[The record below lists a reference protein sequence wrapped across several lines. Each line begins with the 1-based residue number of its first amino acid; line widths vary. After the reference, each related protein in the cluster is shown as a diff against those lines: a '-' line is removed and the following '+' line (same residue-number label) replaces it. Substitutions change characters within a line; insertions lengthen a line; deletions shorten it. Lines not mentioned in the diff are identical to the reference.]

1 MLIITDYW
9 APWCGPCKVMMPA
22 ISELADRFN
31 VPDSQIEIR
40 KVNVDENP
48 ELASKFGIRGI
59 PTLIFVKDDQ
69 EVKRLTGLR
78 TKNQILEEIETIQ
91 NS

>member
-22 ISELADRFN
+22 ISELSERFN

-69 EVKRLTGLR
+69 EVKRLSGLR

>member
-31 VPDSQIEIR
+31 VPDSQVEIR

-69 EVKRLTGLR
+69 EVKRLSGLR

>member
-1 MLIITDYW
+1 
-9 APWCGPCKVMMPA
+9 MPA
-22 ISELADRFN
+22 ISELSERFN

-69 EVKRLTGLR
+69 EVKRLSGLR

>member
-22 ISELADRFN
+22 ISELAERFN

-59 PTLIFVKDDQ
+59 PTLIFVKDEQ
-69 EVKRLTGLR
+69 EVKRISGLR

>member
-1 MLIITDYW
+1 MLVITDYW

-31 VPDSQIEIR
+31 LPDSQIEIR
-40 KVNVDENP
+40 KVNVDEEP
-48 ELASKFGIRGI
+48 ETAARLGIRGI

-69 EVKRLTGLR
+69 EVKRLSGLR

>member
-22 ISELADRFN
+22 ISELAERFN

-69 EVKRLTGLR
+69 EVKRLSGLR

>member
-9 APWCGPCKVMMPA
+9 APWCGPCKAMMPI
-22 ISELADRFN
+22 ISELAERFN
-31 VPDSQIEIR
+31 VPDSNVEIR

-48 ELASKFGIRGI
+48 ELASTLGIRGI

-69 EVKRLTGLR
+69 EVKRLNGLK
-78 TKNQILEEIETIQ
+78 TKNQILEEIETLQ

>member
-9 APWCGPCKVMMPA
+9 APWCGPCKAMMPI
-22 ISELADRFN
+22 ISELADQFN

-48 ELASKFGIRGI
+48 EIASKLGIRGI
-59 PTLIFVKDDQ
+59 PTIIFVKDDV
-69 EVKRLTGLR
+69 EITRLSGLR
-78 TKNQILEEIETIQ
+78 TRAQLLEEIETIQ
-91 NS
+91 TS